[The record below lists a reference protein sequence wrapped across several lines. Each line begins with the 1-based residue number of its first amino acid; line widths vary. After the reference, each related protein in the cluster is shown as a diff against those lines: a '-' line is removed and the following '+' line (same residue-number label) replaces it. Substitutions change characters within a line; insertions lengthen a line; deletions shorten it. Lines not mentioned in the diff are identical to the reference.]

1 MNFLKSRKIKENI
14 FLILIFLSLLISS
27 FNIINNF
34 FEKVVFGD
42 RQVFGDF
49 MVYRC
54 GAISFINN
62 INPYEANALSK
73 CFNTLGNSLDYFY
86 HRIH

>member
-49 MVYRC
+49 MVY
-54 GAISFINN
+54 
-62 INPYEANALSK
+62 K
-73 CFNTLGNSLDYFY
+73 
-86 HRIH
+86 